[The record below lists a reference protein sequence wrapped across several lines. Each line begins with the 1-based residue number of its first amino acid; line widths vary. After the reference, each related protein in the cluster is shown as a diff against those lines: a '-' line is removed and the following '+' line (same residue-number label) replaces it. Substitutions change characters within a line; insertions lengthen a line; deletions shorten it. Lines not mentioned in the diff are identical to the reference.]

1 MKFPDYPFTSNYS
14 NISGFKM
21 HYLDEGPID
30 ADPVVMLHGN
40 PSWSF
45 YYRKLVGALMND
57 YRCIVPDHIGMGL
70 SDKPLAGEYDF
81 HFTQRS
87 DDLTILLKNL
97 SIKKNITLVL
107 HDWGGMIGMN
117 WANQFPE
124 AVSRIIIL
132 NTGAFHLPGEKKLP
146 MSIKFGRLPFIN
158 SILIQGLNAFCRG
171 AIKYCVTRAPMS
183 ADVAAAYLTPYN
195 NWANRLAVKNF
206 VEDIPI
212 GDNDRGYKTITE
224 VELGLKIFQSLPILI
239 CWGMKD
245 FVFDET
251 FLDTW
256 IKHFPDAE
264 THRFND
270 AGHYVLEDVA
280 DDIISLVNKFLQNN
294 PVQV

>member
-1 MKFPDYPFTSNYS
+1 M
-14 NISGFKM
+14 
-21 HYLDEGPID
+21 
-30 ADPVVMLHGN
+30 
-40 PSWSF
+40 
-45 YYRKLVGALMND
+45 
-57 YRCIVPDHIGMGL
+57 
-70 SDKPLAGEYDF
+70 
-81 HFTQRS
+81 
-87 DDLTILLKNL
+87 
-97 SIKKNITLVL
+97 
-107 HDWGGMIGMN
+107 
-117 WANQFPE
+117 
-124 AVSRIIIL
+124 
-132 NTGAFHLPGEKKLP
+132 
-146 MSIKFGRLPFIN
+146 
-158 SILIQGLNAFCRG
+158 
-171 AIKYCVTRAPMS
+171 
-183 ADVAAAYLTPYN
+183 
-195 NWANRLAVKNF
+195 
-206 VEDIPI
+206 EDIPI

>member
-21 HYLDEGPID
+21 HYLDEGPTD
-30 ADPVVMLHGN
+30 AEPVVMLHGN

-45 YYRKLVGALMND
+45 YYRKLVTALMND

-70 SDKPLAGEYDF
+70 SDKPHAGEYDF

-132 NTGAFHLPGEKKLP
+132 NTGAFHLPREKILP
-146 MSIKFGRLPFIN
+146 MSIKLGRIPFVN
-158 SILIQGLNAFCRG
+158 SILIQGFNAFCRG
-171 AIKYCVTRAPMS
+171 AIKFCVTRAPMS
-183 ADVAAAYLTPYN
+183 SDVAAAYLAPYN

-212 GDNDRGYKTITE
+212 DDNDRGYKTITK
-224 VELGLKIFQSLPILI
+224 VEFGLKNFQSLPILI

-251 FLDTW
+251 FLNNWT
-256 IKHFPDAE
+256 KHFPDAE

-270 AGHYVLEDVA
+270 AGHYVLEDA
-280 DDIISLVNKFLQNN
+280 ANDIIPLVNTFLKKY
-294 PVQV
+294 PL